1 MTGIFVTFSYCLIIF
16 TVDSDACSGWS
27 CHFCDQKVELNSQKK
42 LFDHPSDLYF
52 EGVKPRHNVFLHITF
67 SIRLLSWYI
76 IGSAMERELENSGR
90 VLLDLVALC
99 YEIPPSPPSNK
110 VILEAFSDFYVIKFV
125 N

>member
-1 MTGIFVTFSYCLIIF
+1 
-16 TVDSDACSGWS
+16 
-27 CHFCDQKVELNSQKK
+27 
-42 LFDHPSDLYF
+42 
-52 EGVKPRHNVFLHITF
+52 
-67 SIRLLSWYI
+67 
-76 IGSAMERELENSGR
+76 MERELENSGR